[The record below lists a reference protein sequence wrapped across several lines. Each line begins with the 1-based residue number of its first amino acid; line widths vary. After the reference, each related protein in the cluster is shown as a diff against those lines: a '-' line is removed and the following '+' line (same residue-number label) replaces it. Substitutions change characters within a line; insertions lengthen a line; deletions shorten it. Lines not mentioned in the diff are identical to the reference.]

1 MSRISVLL
9 GSQPV
14 QPALQV
20 VECATYQVG
29 DQVAD
34 HSAQNSDKQLAQK
47 VFHVGSALR
56 VGHAQI
62 LLSRLQQRPLGNFP
76 DHCFRPKN
84 HNFRVVSHS
93 ENPSRPANRQASPDG
108 KGIGRFAPK
117 SGSAPQPKLRVNHRP
132 LLTRYSL
139 SLQPVS
145 GALSIEHKDVGS
157 HFSKRRPADAVRPAR
172 AAVNQVRVPA
182 RLNLFSLL
190 VADITPHKNPLGQ
203 WRPASQ
209 RTYPITNSHTTGPA
223 LAMNTPTY
231 CKATGRR
238 IGVCA
243 CPKCVPVPPPPKEPQ
258 P

>member
-1 MSRISVLL
+1 MNRISALL

-20 VECATYQVG
+20 VERATYQVG
-29 DQVAD
+29 NQVAD
-34 HSAQNSDKQLAQK
+34 HSTQNSDKKLAQK

-62 LLSRLQQRPLGNFP
+62 LLSRLEQRPLGLFP

-108 KGIGRFAPK
+108 KGMGRFAAK
-117 SGSAPQPKLRVNHRP
+117 SGSVPQPKLGVDHGT
-132 LLTRYSL
+132 LLASFPL

-145 GALSIEHKDVGS
+145 GASDVEHKKVGV
-157 HFSKRRPADAVRPAR
+157 HFSKGRTSDAVRPAR
-172 AAVNQVRVPA
+172 FAVHQIRIPA
-182 RLNLFSLL
+182 RCNLFRLL
-190 VADITPHKNPLGQ
+190 VADVALHTQPLFP
-203 WRPASQ
+203 WRSASQ
-209 RTYPITNSHTTGPA
+209 RTYPITLAHTTGPA
-223 LAMNTPTY
+223 LLMNTPTY
-231 CKATGRR
+231 CKSTGRR